1 VWSTLRRVDGKN
13 MRPAAMTAIDQ
24 AALNQPGER
33 MRMKVVTFSRFPNCT
48 IPAHAMG
55 GQGLHNTGC
64 GVCNDPRRVHVVNTQ
79 TQDAPVGSGIQ

>member
-1 VWSTLRRVDGKN
+1 MDGKN
-13 MRPAAMTAIDQ
+13 LRPAATTAVDQ
-24 AALNQPGER
+24 AALNQPGESV
-33 MRMKVVTFSRFPNCT
+33 RMKIVAISRFTNGT

-55 GQGLHNTGC
+55 GQGLHNMVS